1 MRKLITVLVFAVVL
15 ASLFAKARGI
25 ELPLPHT
32 FGFSSGG

>member
-1 MRKLITVLVFAVVL
+1 MRKIITVLVVALAL
-15 ASLFAKARGI
+15 ASFLAKAKGI